1 MEHEFDENCGGIQ
14 FEELVDPDVEEDEE
28 DMEPEETDEEIEW
41 DDYDG
46 YPFAMETWNGEVLS
60 MTAAFKRQVI
70 QKILSACSVT
80 EQELAAYLQA
90 RGAGEEHPDRRLRLL
105 DGHDCELLTDVLDF
119 CPEEGT
125 FALTDIGM
133 LRYSDGW
140 GIKELLEDLRFPV
153 KELIHYG
160 PHGHGTNGVC
170 YIE

>member
-1 MEHEFDENCGGIQ
+1 MEHEFDENCGGIE

-28 DMEPEETDEEIEW
+28 DMEPEETD
-41 DDYDG
+41 
-46 YPFAMETWNGEVLS
+46 ALS
-60 MTAAFKRQVI
+60 
-70 QKILSACSVT
+70 
-80 EQELAAYLQA
+80 
-90 RGAGEEHPDRRLRLL
+90 
-105 DGHDCELLTDVLDF
+105 
-119 CPEEGT
+119 
-125 FALTDIGM
+125 DIGM